1 MFNVQHDCATAK
13 CTDSKRTPRRQERLD
28 LDETEPMIEH
38 QPLDVYVVNTH
49 SLHNAHLLRRALPR
63 DLIAPVPFI
72 DPKQRQAEHA
82 KLVAKWRENPK
93 SHTAQ
98 GQAREK
104 KRVEEAMKGKKGKRG
119 GKRLTDGAFKGA
131 EDTFPKEEVKEEMK
145 LISELSTLP
154 PFLVGTCGSV
164 GRGEHGVEVAGLDGS

>member
-119 GKRLTDGAFKGA
+119 GEAFDRWGIQRGGRH
-131 EDTFPKEEVKEEMK
+131 
-145 LISELSTLP
+145 ISER
-154 PFLVGTCGSV
+154 
-164 GRGEHGVEVAGLDGS
+164 RGEGRDEIDLRTQYAASVSCRHLWQRGAW